1 MCLTFQGLMSLSLVL
16 SLVLSLEAKSGG
28 GGRARG
34 ELAQSCKE
42 TTSGKTII
50 GEANACVAQA
60 KQS

>member
-1 MCLTFQGLMSLSLVL
+1 MSLSLVL